1 MPHCSSMDRDTI
13 MPNPSLRVLATFRHW
28 GTTLPVWSGR
38 LHKDY
43 WPLAAQNIR
52 AQGGRLL
59 ALWGED
65 RRTTE
70 AGYLVHAA
78 FLSETGIVR
87 TEMIVDPTTAAYPSL
102 AAIFPGALRMER
114 ALYDLL
120 GIRATGVNDTRP
132 WLRHAAWPADQFPLR
147 TDFSGEGLDIAADRD
162 YTFLP
167 ASSPDTH
174 EIPVG
179 PIHAG
184 IIEPGHFRFQVLGEE
199 ILRLE
204 ERFGYT
210 HKGVERLFQGL
221 DVAGGARLAGRI
233 SGDSTVA
240 YAWSYAQAVEQI
252 ISMQMPERAQWLR
265 ALCLERERLANHLGD
280 LGAIGNDAGL
290 AFALT
295 QFQALKED
303 LLRENQHY
311 FGHRYLMDRVLPGGV
326 AFDLTAA
333 AIAALQGGGR
343 TLKTAVRRLQE
354 ILAEHGGLRD
364 RVVQL
369 GIIPPERAAHLGLM
383 GVAGRAS
390 GQAWD
395 LRVQFPHPPY
405 DQLQVQMATAMEGDV
420 AARMAVRFQEIFESL
435 RLQEEML
442 RKLPDGNI
450 YHPLDLQDAVGE
462 GIGWVEGWRGEIFF
476 WLRIEHG
483 QVRRCHP
490 QDPSWTLWPALEEA
504 VLRDIVADFPLI
516 NKSFNLSYS
525 GHDL

>member
-1 MPHCSSMDRDTI
+1 MPPYSSTDKDAI
-13 MPNPSLRVLATFRHW
+13 MPNPALRVLTDFKQW

-38 LHKDY
+38 LCKEY
-43 WPLAAQNIR
+43 WPLAARNIR

-65 RRTTE
+65 LRAKE
-70 AGYLVHAA
+70 SGYLVHAA
-78 FLSETGIVR
+78 FLAETGIVH
-87 TEMIVDPTTAAYPSL
+87 TEMIVDPATAVCPSL
-102 AAIFPGALRMER
+102 AAIFPAALRMER

-120 GIRATGVNDTRP
+120 GVRTTGTNDTRP

-147 TDFSGEGLDIAADRD
+147 ADFRTENLGTAGDGDYAFVPAAS
-162 YTFLP
+162 L
-167 ASSPDTH
+167 DTH

-204 ERFGYT
+204 ERFGYK

-221 DVAGGARLAGRI
+221 DVAAGARLAGRI

-252 ISMQMPERAQWLR
+252 ANAQVPERAQWLR
-265 ALCLERERLANHLGD
+265 ALCLERERMANHLGD

-290 AFALT
+290 ASALT

-303 LLRENQHY
+303 LLRENQRY

-326 AFDLTAA
+326 AFDLTAT
-333 AIAALQGGGR
+333 AIAALHSAGQA
-343 TLKTAVRRLQE
+343 LKTAVGRLQE

-369 GIIPPERAAHLGLM
+369 GVISPERAAHLGLM

-395 LRVQFPHPPY
+395 LRVQFPHTPY
-405 DQLQVQMATAMEGDV
+405 DQLQIRMATATEGDV
-420 AARMAVRFQEIFESL
+420 AARMAVRFREISESL
-435 RLQEEML
+435 RLQEEIL
-442 RKLPDGNI
+442 QKLPDGNI
-450 YHPLDLQDAVGE
+450 YHPLDLRDAAGKGV
-462 GIGWVEGWRGEIFF
+462 GWVEGWRGEIFF
-476 WLRIEHG
+476 WLRMEQGNIRHC
-483 QVRRCHP
+483 RP
-490 QDPSWTLWPALEEA
+490 QGPSWTLWPALEEA

>member
-1 MPHCSSMDRDTI
+1 
-13 MPNPSLRVLATFRHW
+13 MPNPALRLLTDFKRW
-28 GTTLPVWSGR
+28 GTPLPVWSGR
-38 LHKDY
+38 LYHEY
-43 WPLAAQNIR
+43 WPLAAENIR

-70 AGYLVHAA
+70 AAGYLVHAA
-78 FLSETGIVR
+78 FLSETGIIR
-87 TEMIVDPTTAAYPSL
+87 TEMIVDPATAAYPSL
-102 AAIFPGALRMER
+102 ATVFPGALRMER
-114 ALYDLL
+114 TLYDLL
-120 GIRATGVNDTRP
+120 GIRATGTNDSRP

-221 DVAGGARLAGRI
+221 DVAAGAHLAGRI

-252 ISMQMPERAQWLR
+252 TNAQVPERAQWLR
-265 ALCLERERLANHLGD
+265 ALYLERERLANHLGD

-303 LLRENQHY
+303 LLRENQRY
-311 FGHRYLMDRVLPGGV
+311 FGHRYLMDRVFPGGV
-326 AFDLTAA
+326 DGDLTVAVVA
-333 AIAALQGGGR
+333 TLQRTGQ
-343 TLKTAVRRLQE
+343 TLKTAVGRLQG

-369 GIIPPERAAHLGLM
+369 GIISPKRAAQLGLM

-395 LRVQFPHPPY
+395 LRVQFPNSPY
-405 DQLQVQMATAMEGDV
+405 DQLQVRMATAAEGDV

-435 RLQEEML
+435 RLQEEIL
-442 RKLPDGNI
+442 RRLPCGNV
-450 YHPLDLQDAVGE
+450 YQPLDLRDAVGE
-462 GIGWVEGWRGEIFF
+462 GIGWVEGWRGEVFF
-476 WLRIEHG
+476 WLRMEQGHIC
-483 QVRRCHP
+483 RCHP

>member
-1 MPHCSSMDRDTI
+1 MPSPRLHALT
-13 MPNPSLRVLATFRHW
+13 TFRRHDRTV
-28 GTTLPVWSGR
+28 TTWSGR
-38 LHKDY
+38 FHSDH
-43 WPLAAQNIR
+43 WPIAAQILR
-52 AQGGRLL
+52 DQGGRLL

-65 RRTTE
+65 RRAE
-70 AGYLVHAA
+70 ASCYLIHGV
-78 FLSETGIVR
+78 FLSEGGVVLG
-87 TEMIVDPTTAAYPSL
+87 ELVVDPVAAEYPTL
-102 AAIFPGALRMER
+102 AGIFPAARRMER

-120 GIRATGVNDTRP
+120 GLRAQGNDDRRP
-132 WLRHAAWPADQFPLR
+132 WLRHDAWPEDAFPLR
-147 TDFSGEGLDIAADRD
+147 ADFRAEHLCSKADSA
-162 YTFLP
+162 YAFLP
-167 ASSPDTH
+167 IVSPDAH

-210 HKGVERLFQGL
+210 HKGVEHLFQGL
-221 DVAGGARLAGRI
+221 DIAAGARLAGRI

-252 ISMQMPERAQWLR
+252 ANAQVPERAQWLR
-265 ALCLERERLANHLGD
+265 ALCLERERMANHLGD

-303 LLRENQHY
+303 LLRENQRY

-326 AFDLTAA
+326 AFDLTAT
-333 AIAALQGGGR
+333 AIAALHSAGQA
-343 TLKTAVRRLQE
+343 LKTAVGRLQE

-369 GIIPPERAAHLGLM
+369 GVISPERAAHLGLM

-395 LRVQFPHPPY
+395 LRVQFPHIPY
-405 DQLQVQMATAMEGDV
+405 DQLQVRMATATEGDV
-420 AARMAVRFQEIFESL
+420 AARMAVRFLEISESL
-435 RLQEEML
+435 RLQEEIL
-442 RKLPDGNI
+442 QKLPDSNI
-450 YHPLDLQDAVGE
+450 YHPLDLRDAAGKGV
-462 GIGWVEGWRGEIFF
+462 GWVEGWRGEIFF
-476 WLRIEHG
+476 WLRMEQGNIRHC
-483 QVRRCHP
+483 RP

>member
-1 MPHCSSMDRDTI
+1 
-13 MPNPSLRVLATFRHW
+13 MPNPALRVLTDFRQW

-38 LHKDY
+38 LCKEY
-43 WPLAAQNIR
+43 WLLAAENIH

-65 RRTTE
+65 RRTE
-70 AGYLVHAA
+70 EPGHLVHAA
-78 FLSETGIVR
+78 FLSETGIVH
-87 TEMIVDPTTAAYPSL
+87 TEMIVDPAVASCPSL
-102 AAIFPGALRMER
+102 TAIFPGALRMER

-120 GIRATGVNDTRP
+120 GIRAGNGDTRP

-147 TDFSGEGLDIAADRD
+147 TDFRAENLSTAGDGDYAFVSAA
-162 YTFLP
+162 
-167 ASSPDTH
+167 SPDAH

-199 ILRLE
+199 ILHLE

-210 HKGVERLFQGL
+210 HKGVERLLQGL
-221 DVAGGARLAGRI
+221 DVESGARLAGRI

-252 ISMQMPERAQWLR
+252 AAMQVPERAQWLR

-280 LGAIGNDAGL
+280 IGALGNDAGL

-303 LLRENQHY
+303 LLRENQRY
-311 FGHRYLMDRVLPGGV
+311 IGHRYLMDRILPGGV
-326 AFDLTAA
+326 DFDLTAVA
-333 AIAALQGGGR
+333 VAALRSAGQALG
-343 TLKTAVRRLQE
+343 TAVERLQE

-364 RVVQL
+364 RVVRL
-369 GIIPPERAAHLGLM
+369 GMIPPERAAQLGLM

-390 GQAWD
+390 GQPWD
-395 LRVQFPHPPY
+395 QRIQFPQPPY
-405 DQLQVQMATAMEGDV
+405 DQIQVRMTTATEGDV
-420 AARMAVRFQEIFESL
+420 AARMAVRFLEIFESL
-435 RLQEEML
+435 RLQEEIL
-442 RKLPDGNI
+442 RKLPGGNVRQ
-450 YHPLDLQDAVGE
+450 PPDLRDAVGE
-462 GIGWVEGWRGEIFF
+462 GVGWVEGWRGEVFF
-476 WLRIEHG
+476 WLRLEQGHI
-483 QVRRCHP
+483 RRCHP